1 MYYATDV
8 LRTCAILLHQNVDPS
23 LINDYVEECKRMDGV
38 IKYKVFL
45 FFLEQKNGRSNPG
58 QA

>member
-8 LRTCAILLHQNVDPS
+8 LRTCAIPLHQNVDPS

-45 FFLEQKNGRSNPG
+45 FFRSKEWTE
-58 QA
+58 